1 MSDIFNSPSG
11 VHEHHTDVSSGLVT
25 KDKSTYTK
33 TGKRT
38 FKIKELKRSYV
49 EPENSITATDE
60 LKSAL
65 ESSGNRKAQQNV
77 VASQNINE
85 FLTNG
90 YSHPKKNDN
99 VVQSVSERFKN
110 NVKASDTNY
119 RKNLPQGHKRNLS
132 KPQENLLTDTKK
144 VIKNEMYSVS
154 NANSTYTNQQ
164 ERNNDNV
171 VQSVSERFKSNVT
184 ASDDLSGKKITK
196 VWENDKKTA
205 SVYVTDDL
213 ANKKKAY
220 IKQKKHLSK
229 ARGMFNTAVQTVS
242 SNVDRALKTVSTV
255 TAGTDFLA
263 SSESYQKDTGEN
275 SVEVIEQGTKTV
287 ANKFEALAVK
297 SNKSRY
303 FKSAAKTSDSVKSG
317 KNPGRFVKS
326 VSSSK
331 KAFSKGVN
339 AVDSVII
346 NPIVRIA
353 GDDIGSQA
361 VVKSAEIARYSV
373 KATKVT
379 ARTTKAAVKTTG
391 KAVRYT
397 AQTTKKAAK
406 ATSKAVKATARV
418 AAETAKAV
426 AATVAKVIAFIAANP
441 LVAIIIA
448 GVLLLLILIIM
459 LCSSI
464 MATGEVSSYGGVG
477 DNQSTVSLNDYSA
490 VYDYTNQAIAT
501 RCRDLFNIHNTA
513 TGYLRY
519 NYNYEIENEDGSMS
533 TTDTYPVAD
542 IAPIMAY
549 LAVNHQ
555 NYTLTN
561 GIKSEI
567 DNLVEE
573 LYTYTWETAPYSY
586 TIDHGSGNIE
596 TISGSQLTLTICY
609 HNAAKYFEENNIL
622 PQEKMAVYNSIKAYG
637 DISYFRMYNILKTD
651 NWHEWISSQYG
662 YGLEGTVIHK
672 DYADITE
679 YSLVQQDYISLSYK
693 NSRNETIDN
702 IYSPLNGTVT
712 SIIEDD
718 NYDVILTIKD
728 NENDLE
734 FTIMSESADRF
745 IPTVSVGSV
754 VTAGQLIANNSYR
767 VDFKCKANGA
777 DINPL
782 LIMEY
787 YPHSS

>member
-1 MSDIFNSPSG
+1 
-11 VHEHHTDVSSGLVT
+11 
-25 KDKSTYTK
+25 
-33 TGKRT
+33 
-38 FKIKELKRSYV
+38 
-49 EPENSITATDE
+49 
-60 LKSAL
+60 
-65 ESSGNRKAQQNV
+65 
-77 VASQNINE
+77 
-85 FLTNG
+85 
-90 YSHPKKNDN
+90 
-99 VVQSVSERFKN
+99 
-110 NVKASDTNY
+110 
-119 RKNLPQGHKRNLS
+119 
-132 KPQENLLTDTKK
+132 
-144 VIKNEMYSVS
+144 MYSVS

-184 ASDDLSGKKITK
+184 ASDDLSGKKITKVWENDKKTASVYVTDDLAGKKVTK

-275 SVEVIEQGTKTV
+275 SVEVIERGTKTV

-561 GIKSEI
+561 GIKSGI
-567 DNLVEE
+567 LSTPLVGV
-573 LYTYTWETAPYSY
+573 SD
-586 TIDHGSGNIE
+586 I
-596 TISGSQLTLTICY
+596 
-609 HNAAKYFEENNIL
+609 
-622 PQEKMAVYNSIKAYG
+622 
-637 DISYFRMYNILKTD
+637 ISY
-651 NWHEWISSQYG
+651 
-662 YGLEGTVIHK
+662 
-672 DYADITE
+672 
-679 YSLVQQDYISLSYK
+679 
-693 NSRNETIDN
+693 
-702 IYSPLNGTVT
+702 
-712 SIIEDD
+712 SIC
-718 NYDVILTIKD
+718 V
-728 NENDLE
+728 
-734 FTIMSESADRF
+734 
-745 IPTVSVGSV
+745 
-754 VTAGQLIANNSYR
+754 
-767 VDFKCKANGA
+767 
-777 DINPL
+777 
-782 LIMEY
+782 
-787 YPHSS
+787 